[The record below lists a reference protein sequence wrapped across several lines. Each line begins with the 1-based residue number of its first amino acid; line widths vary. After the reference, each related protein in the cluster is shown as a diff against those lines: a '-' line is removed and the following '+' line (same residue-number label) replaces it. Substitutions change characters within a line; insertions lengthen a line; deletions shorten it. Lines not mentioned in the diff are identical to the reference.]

1 MPSRASRVRRH
12 DDDLGILGL
21 PGDVSPWDVRFDADD
36 PADLEALG
44 DGRFRV
50 RLHAEP
56 GLHEGRAVLRNTEE
70 VISVPLDPI
79 EAGRFVQWSAVVGPF
94 ESPAGLS
101 FAFSAAASG
110 NPVYVVPSG
119 VSSSVERLD
128 RWIINP
134 EQPPLDVP
142 DWARGAVIYQ
152 IFPDRFANGDPGN
165 DPDDTVAWGSEP
177 HARQFQGGDLAGV
190 TERLGHLRELGVD
203 AIYLNPIFASP
214 SNHRYDTVDYLSV
227 DPVLGGNDAFKR
239 LVDRAHAAGIRIIL
253 DASFNHT
260 HPRFFAFADLI
271 ARGEDSPYRDWFVVK
286 DWPVRLRVRT
296 ASRRGRLA
304 EWISVWA
311 SQTGIPIEEVEGDG
325 PAVEPTYEA
334 WYGVPTMPRLDLSHP
349 AARGYVLDVA
359 KHWLVNYDIDGWR
372 MDVARYIDPDFWPD
386 FRTACRDA
394 KPDAY
399 LLAEIMGDVS
409 HWLRGDG
416 FDATM
421 NYTFRS
427 IALGFFG
434 HGEMNGVEM
443 LDHCTRLYGRH
454 ALATTLV
461 NHNLLGSH
469 DTPRFLTEARGE
481 LWRAGLATVFQL
493 TFPGAPGIY
502 YGDELGMTGGDDP
515 GCRGAM
521 PWDEVGREP
530 QLMATIA
537 EITALRRRY
546 SALRSG
552 SFRPLAATSDLVA
565 FQRSAGRSRFVVAFN
580 RGSTPGSVDLAG
592 DGLTLW
598 GSGELA
604 GDRLHVAARSAVI
617 VRA

>member
-1 MPSRASRVRRH
+1 MPSRASRGRRH

-44 DGRFRV
+44 DGRFRIRV
-50 RLHAEP
+50 HAEP
-56 GLHEGRAVLRNTEE
+56 GLEQGRAVLRTKDG
-70 VISVPLDPI
+70 VISVPLDPVV
-79 EAGRFVQWSAVVGPF
+79 AGRFVQWSADLGPF
-94 ESPAGLS
+94 GSAVGLS
-101 FAFSAAASG
+101 FAFSVAASG

-128 RWIINP
+128 RWVIDP
-134 EQPPLDVP
+134 GQPPLDVP

-165 DPDDTVAWGSEP
+165 DPVDTVAWGSEP
-177 HARQFQGGDLAGV
+177 HARQFQGGDLAGIIQ
-190 TERLGHLRELGVD
+190 RLGHLQQLGVD
-203 AIYLNPIFASP
+203 AIYLNPIFTSP
-214 SNHRYDTVDYLSV
+214 SNHKYDTVDYLSV
-227 DPVLGGNDAFKR
+227 DPALGGNEVFR
-239 LVDRAHAAGIRIIL
+239 QLVDRAHAAGIRIIL
-253 DASFNHT
+253 DTSFNHV

-271 ARGEDSPYRDWFVVK
+271 ERGEESPYRDWFVVK
-286 DWPVRLRVRT
+286 DWPIRLRVRT
-296 ASRRGRLA
+296 ASRSGKLA
-304 EWISVWA
+304 EWVGVWT

-334 WYGVPTMPRLDLSHP
+334 WYDVPTMPRLDLSHP
-349 AARGYVLDVA
+349 AARAYVLDVA
-359 KHWLVNYDIDGWR
+359 RHWLAEYDVDGWR
-372 MDVARYIDPDFWPD
+372 MDVARYIDPAFWPD
-386 FRTACRDA
+386 FRGACREV

-409 HWLRGDG
+409 DWLRGDG

-427 IALGFFG
+427 IALGFFA
-434 HGEMNGVEM
+434 HEETDGVGM

-469 DTPRFLTEARGE
+469 DTPRFLTEARE
-481 LWRAGLATVFQL
+481 EPWRVTLATVFQL
-493 TFPGAPGIY
+493 TYPGAPGIY
-502 YGDELGMTGGDDP
+502 YGDELGMTGGNDP

-521 PWDEVGREP
+521 PWDDVGREP
-530 QLMATIA
+530 GLMATIA
-537 EITALRRRY
+537 EIAALRRRY
-546 SALRSG
+546 PALRLG
-552 SFRPLAATSDLVA
+552 VFRPLTATSDLVA
-565 FQRSAGRSRFVVAFN
+565 FQRAAGRSKFVVAFN
-580 RGSTPGSVDLAG
+580 RGSTPGSVDMAG
-592 DGLTLW
+592 DGSTVW

-604 GDRLHVAARSAVI
+604 GNRLRVAARSAAIIRV
-617 VRA
+617 

>member
-44 DGRFRV
+44 GGRFRIRV
-50 RLHAEP
+50 HAEP
-56 GLHEGRAVLRNTEE
+56 GLNQGRAVLRAIDG
-70 VISVPLDPI
+70 VKSVPLEPAA
-79 EAGRFVQWSAVVGPF
+79 AGRFVQWSAEVGPF
-94 ESPAGLS
+94 ESSVGLS
-101 FAFSAAASG
+101 FAFFAEASG

-128 RWIINP
+128 RWVIDP
-134 EQPPLDVP
+134 AQTPLDVP
-142 DWARGAVIYQ
+142 DWAIGAVIYQ
-152 IFPDRFANGDPGN
+152 IFPDRFANGDSGN
-165 DPDDTVAWGSEP
+165 DPDDTVAWGSVP
-177 HARQFQGGDLAGV
+177 HARQFQGGDLAGIAQ
-190 TERLGHLRELGVD
+190 RLGHLEELGVD

-214 SNHRYDTVDYLSV
+214 SNHKYDTVDYLSV
-227 DPVLGGNDAFKR
+227 DPAFGGNDDFRR
-239 LVDRAHAAGIRIIL
+239 LVDRAHASGIRIIL
-253 DASFNHT
+253 DASFNHV
-260 HPRFFAFADLI
+260 HPRFFAFADLLE
-271 ARGEDSPYRDWFVVK
+271 RGEDSPYRDWFIVK

-296 ASRRGRLA
+296 SSRSGSLQ
-304 EWISVWA
+304 EWIAVWEH
-311 SQTGIPIEEVEGDG
+311 QTGIPIEEVEGDG
-325 PAVEPTYEA
+325 PTVEPTYEA
-334 WYGVPTMPRLDLSHP
+334 WYGVPTMPRLNLSHP
-349 AARGYVLDVA
+349 EARAYVLDVA
-359 KHWLVNYDIDGWR
+359 RYWLGTYDIDGWR

-386 FRTACRDA
+386 FRTACRDVKA
-394 KPDAY
+394 DAY

-409 HWLRGDG
+409 DWLRGDG

-427 IALGFFG
+427 IALGFFA
-434 HGEMNGVEM
+434 HGETDGVEM

-469 DTPRFLTEARGE
+469 DTPRFLTEARE
-481 LWRAGLATVFQL
+481 EPWRAALATVFQL

-502 YGDELGMTGGDDP
+502 YGDEVGMKGGDDP

-521 PWDEVGREP
+521 RWDEVGREP
-530 QLMATIA
+530 ALMATIA

-552 SFRPLAATSDLVA
+552 AFRPLTATSDLVA
-565 FQRSAGRSRFVVAFN
+565 FQRSAGRSQFVVAFN
-580 RGSTPGSVDLAG
+580 RGSTSESVDMAG
-592 DGLTLW
+592 DGSTVW
-598 GSGELA
+598 GSGELV
-604 GDRLHVAARSAVI
+604 GDRLLVSARSAVI
-617 VRA
+617 IRV